1 MSLRLYSHVYS
12 AYANLSRA
20 RKSDRC
26 EDAREYYD
34 FLMFKRTVKFHAHP
48 TRCDPNQFPPFE
60 LVLSAK
66 ISYDQLAE
74 KVGNALA
81 VDPTHLR
88 FYTVNTNSGN
98 VRVAVKRLS
107 TNQTLQSILNPSGY
121 SQMNQTQRSD
131 ALYFEV
137 LDMSLAEL
145 DTKKNVKITWLSE
158 GITKEVS
165 CLFVCLRGHSADLE
179 LQDHFDILVPKNGIV
194 EDLINGVV
202 KKAQIPE
209 EAEAGKI
216 RVFEVNNHKFF
227 REMSREYP
235 VISINEYTLLVAE
248 RMSPEEAEATDKEF
262 INCFHFQNE
271 PSRVH
276 GMPFRFLLKEV
287 SCGSQCASMYEKCF

>member
-1 MSLRLYSHVYS
+1 MGTKHPGRREFTALFLVYP
-12 AYANLSRA
+12 AYANLSRT
-20 RKSDRC
+20 RISDRC

-74 KVGNALA
+74 KVGNALS

-88 FYTVNTNSGN
+88 FYTVNTNNGN

-158 GITKEVS
+158 GITKEVN
-165 CLFVCLRGHSADLE
+165 CRLCAY
-179 LQDHFDILVPKNGIV
+179 
-194 EDLINGVV
+194 
-202 KKAQIPE
+202 
-209 EAEAGKI
+209 
-216 RVFEVNNHKFF
+216 
-227 REMSREYP
+227 RETLLTCSYRT
-235 VISINEYTLLVAE
+235 ISISWYPRT
-248 RMSPEEAEATDKEF
+248 
-262 INCFHFQNE
+262 
-271 PSRVH
+271 
-276 GMPFRFLLKEV
+276 
-287 SCGSQCASMYEKCF
+287 GSWKT

>member
-1 MSLRLYSHVYS
+1 MSESPHSFVYP
-12 AYANLSRA
+12 AYADFFRT

-158 GITKEVS
+158 GITKEASWRS
-165 CLFVCLRGHSADLE
+165 CACRESLLTCSLRT
-179 LQDHFDILVPKNGIV
+179 ILTSWCP
-194 EDLINGVV
+194 
-202 KKAQIPE
+202 
-209 EAEAGKI
+209 
-216 RVFEVNNHKFF
+216 R
-227 REMSREYP
+227 
-235 VISINEYTLLVAE
+235 T
-248 RMSPEEAEATDKEF
+248 
-262 INCFHFQNE
+262 
-271 PSRVH
+271 
-276 GMPFRFLLKEV
+276 
-287 SCGSQCASMYEKCF
+287 GSWKT

>member
-1 MSLRLYSHVYS
+1 MSKRPCSYAGPS
-12 AYANLSRA
+12 YANLSRT

-34 FLMFKRTVKFHAHP
+34 FLVFKRTVKFHAHP
-48 TRCDPNQFPPFE
+48 TRCDPTKFPPFE

-145 DTKKNVKITWLSE
+145 DTKKNVKITWISE
-158 GITKEVS
+158 GITKEAS
-165 CLFVCLRGHSADLE
+165 CRTRACRKCLLTRSYRA
-179 LQDHFDILVPKNGIV
+179 ILTYWFP
-194 EDLINGVV
+194 
-202 KKAQIPE
+202 
-209 EAEAGKI
+209 
-216 RVFEVNNHKFF
+216 R
-227 REMSREYP
+227 
-235 VISINEYTLLVAE
+235 T
-248 RMSPEEAEATDKEF
+248 
-262 INCFHFQNE
+262 
-271 PSRVH
+271 
-276 GMPFRFLLKEV
+276 
-287 SCGSQCASMYEKCF
+287 GSWKT